1 MTWQRPRVPRGPL
14 NLARLSPVGGCRVDP
29 PDCQLNSW
37 TRVRPPLQGDPPT
50 RPPVALPETRYIDP
64 WYTRMYA
71 SRKVVPH
78 VTMLYAASTGDF
90 DVRLAQATHFL
101 CATLDHHRKPLR
113 VRPACFP
120 AHAARCATLV
130 DPSLCFRVLSRSI
143 YVLETGQGACAGSI
157 PTSRACPASTI
168 LANLFCARAR
178 MLVLALLDHVPYP
191 LATS

>member
-1 MTWQRPRVPRGPL
+1 
-14 NLARLSPVGGCRVDP
+14 
-29 PDCQLNSW
+29 
-37 TRVRPPLQGDPPT
+37 
-50 RPPVALPETRYIDP
+50 
-64 WYTRMYA
+64 
-71 SRKVVPH
+71 
-78 VTMLYAASTGDF
+78 MLYDASTGDF

-120 AHAARCATLV
+120 AHRATLV

-178 MLVLALLDHVPYP
+178 MLVTMCPIHSRPLDIQTELTVNYTQTVLA
-191 LATS
+191 